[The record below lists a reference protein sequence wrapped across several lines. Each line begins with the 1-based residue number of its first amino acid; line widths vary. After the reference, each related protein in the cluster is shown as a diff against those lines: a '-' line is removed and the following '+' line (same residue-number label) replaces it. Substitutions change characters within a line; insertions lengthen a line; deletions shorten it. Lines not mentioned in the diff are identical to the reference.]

1 MCSVTVDIKEVGH
14 DTGDT
19 IGGIGG
25 RVTKTSKKDKRFH
38 GTFQLSSGA
47 SCFGELALNG
57 RRTLLSLSSQTE
69 LPLLRSAGDILG
81 TTLDGKKIT
90 CMNCIGSSQ
99 SRTTK
104 RGVATYHQAHI
115 FPHFVVVGDEYV
127 DSESACIQRITFT
140 ADDMTSLFYDCDAF
154 GFVID
159 SSKVIDSVLEQQGK
173 MRRIEAGEWP
183 EIAYFTGR
191 FTVAE
196 ADTVIGKITARHRP
210 TSNIGGPGG
219 FFMKNTIY
227 ILIEPHHPIT
237 FEDAMDRVACV
248 TRFLSAAA
256 GRMQGIADIQI
267 RLAGVHDDVRRDSL
281 RVYQSYALKAEKSS
295 DSQRTP
301 SPGDV
306 PLDPVRRRD
315 EFNTVIKYWIEHD
328 RERRTARV
336 RYLSC
341 LQKGNSYS
349 VDRLIAAANMFDVLP
364 TEVTPVSGE
373 LSDDLSEARASILST
388 LKKLP
393 QSQDRDS
400 AISAIAR
407 IGRPSLP
414 KKVAYRAKIVTDQIG
429 TAFPDLAYVLKT
441 AISCRNY
448 FVHGGSDTFDV
459 EAVEP
464 FVPFL
469 TDALEFVFSASE
481 FIEAGWDA
489 ARWNREAHGTGHNF
503 ARFRWGYK
511 EIVPQL
517 KQALKN

>member
-1 MCSVTVDIKEVGH
+1 MESV
-14 DTGDT
+14 
-19 IGGIGG
+19 
-25 RVTKTSKKDKRFH
+25 KKDKRFH
-38 GTFQLSSGA
+38 GTFQVSNGA
-47 SCFGELALNG
+47 NCFGELVLDG

-69 LPLLRSAGDILG
+69 LPLLRSAGDIPG
-81 TTLDGKKIT
+81 ATLDGKKIT

-99 SRTTK
+99 SRRTK
-104 RGVATYHQAHI
+104 GGVATYHEARI
-115 FPHFVVVGDEYV
+115 FPHFVVIGDEHV
-127 DSESACIQRITFT
+127 DSASARIQRITFT
-140 ADDMTSLFYDCDAF
+140 VDDMASLFYDFDAF

-159 SSKVIDSVLEQQGK
+159 ASRVIDSVLAQQGK
-173 MRRIEAGEWP
+173 IRRIEAGEWP
-183 EIAYFTGR
+183 EVAYFTGR

-196 ADTVIGKITARHRP
+196 ADTAIGKITARHRP

-219 FFMKNTIY
+219 FYMKNTIY
-227 ILIEPHHPIT
+227 ILIEPHHPIR
-237 FEDAMDRVACV
+237 FEDAMDRIACV
-248 TRFLSAAA
+248 ARFLSVAA
-256 GRMQGIADIQI
+256 GRVQGIADIQI

-281 RVYQSYALKAEKSS
+281 RVYQSYALKAEKSG

-306 PLDPVRRRD
+306 PLDPVRRRA
-315 EFNTVIKYWIEHD
+315 EFNSVIKYWIEHD
-328 RERRTARV
+328 RGRRTARV

-364 TEVTPVSGE
+364 SEATPVSGE
-373 LSDDLSEARASILST
+373 LSDGLSNAQSSILSI

-407 IGRPSLP
+407 MGKPSLP
-414 KKVAYRAKIVTDQIG
+414 KKVAHRARIVTDQIG
-429 TAFPDLAYVLKT
+429 SAFPDLAYVLKT

-448 FVHGGSDTFDV
+448 FVHGGSDSFDI

-517 KQALKN
+517 KQALKA